1 MHGWWFESTRSHVF
15 DRSYNRR
22 VEDCE
27 EKLEERANPRS
38 HAWKGRFRRRLGK
51 PVETVETRERI
62 KMKASW
68 YWLRTVPESEE
79 IAFNR
84 ART

>member
-1 MHGWWFESTRSHVF
+1 MVGGSNPPGATFF
-15 DRSYNRR
+15 DRSYSRR

-51 PVETVETRERI
+51 PVETV
-62 KMKASW
+62 
-68 YWLRTVPESEE
+68 
-79 IAFNR
+79 
-84 ART
+84 